1 MDEKQKSEDILKI
14 AKTDDQHVLPIETI
28 EMNKPVEIKYDIVN
42 NRDISLKILLKEL
55 IFEGLSE
62 TSLHGLPKVM
72 KNNYHIAL
80 RVLWLIAFLTST
92 GYATSLVVHHFQ
104 DYYQYPTVITTK
116 YVQEIP
122 TKFPSV
128 SFCNMKNPD
137 RSRAYTLAFLNSLS
151 AKNYYVDVP
160 FDFSFSLYEWSA
172 RKNYAWL
179 ALMTVVDSTV
189 RKSIGYQIEDMLVSC
204 MFNFL
209 QCDSSDFSYYY
220 HPQYGDCYTFN
231 KEMPAKTNSVP
242 GVTYGLILELYLGNP
257 LVDIVNNDIDGV
269 VMSSHKY
276 SRCSI
281 RLNIGIIFR
290 QSIHQASS

>member
-92 GYATSLVVHHFQ
+92 
-104 DYYQYPTVITTK
+104 VITTK

-122 TKFPSV
+122 TQFPAV

-137 RSRAYTLAFLNSLS
+137 KSRVYTQDLFANLTALNIFFNYSLS
-151 AKNYYVDVP
+151 GFPSPAYLASYISILCLTIMEAFQFK
-160 FDFSFSLYEWSA
+160 FSSPKINWLSN
-172 RKNYAWL
+172 RRYA
-179 ALMTVVDSTV
+179 
-189 RKSIGYQIEDMLVSC
+189 SIMQV
-204 MFNFL
+204 
-209 QCDSSDFSYYY
+209 
-220 HPQYGDCYTFN
+220 
-231 KEMPAKTNSVP
+231 
-242 GVTYGLILELYLGNP
+242 
-257 LVDIVNNDIDGV
+257 
-269 VMSSHKY
+269 
-276 SRCSI
+276 
-281 RLNIGIIFR
+281 
-290 QSIHQASS
+290 